1 MRITIR
7 RKGKRAVLRITAEN
21 KGDQKLL
28 AEAIRNGLGI
38 TAENKEGD
46 EGK

>member
-7 RKGKRAVLRITAEN
+7 RKGKRAVMKITAES
-21 KGDQKLL
+21 KLEQELL
-28 AEAIRNGLGI
+28 AGAIRKGLGI
-38 TAENKEGD
+38 KADNKEGD